1 MIFPLQ
7 NKLVLKYIRIFPK
20 LNQKDFYFLK
30 FALKTV
36 VIEQTSIL
44 QICFQPQN
52 YVHSN
57 SKLSGLTSLIFI
69 FHVVKYEDKEENTD
83 YEKNISS

>member
-1 MIFPLQ
+1 M
-7 NKLVLKYIRIFPK
+7 
-20 LNQKDFYFLK
+20 KDFYFLK

-52 YVHSN
+52 YAHS
-57 SKLSGLTSLIFI
+57 K
-69 FHVVKYEDKEENTD
+69 K
-83 YEKNISS
+83 